1 MAGSINNLLL
11 FISLIVLNSCQNLQ
25 QPNEIN
31 KVYISVK
38 NNIIIYNT
46 DIVDY
51 YIVNRTNKDIR
62 ILCNPDFFRREK
74 DSLIINTW
82 FNPKITIYENEK
94 TMEPNLLNVNY
105 KSKILDSLDKIKN
118 EYVEINNLNDTN
130 SLQLDILK
138 KYIRIIK
145 KNDSIKLSTKINFEG
160 ESRFYDLSQQ
170 EGYILKKD
178 KYYILKI
185 CINESLNLKI
195 KSFLEKENI
204 YLKRVCSDK
213 VKLVLIKTNY
223 SE

>member
-1 MAGSINNLLL
+1 MAGS
-11 FISLIVLNSCQNLQ
+11 
-25 QPNEIN
+25 IN

-138 KYIRIIK
+138 
-145 KNDSIKLSTKINFEG
+145 
-160 ESRFYDLSQQ
+160 
-170 EGYILKKD
+170 
-178 KYYILKI
+178 
-185 CINESLNLKI
+185 
-195 KSFLEKENI
+195 
-204 YLKRVCSDK
+204 
-213 VKLVLIKTNY
+213 
-223 SE
+223 